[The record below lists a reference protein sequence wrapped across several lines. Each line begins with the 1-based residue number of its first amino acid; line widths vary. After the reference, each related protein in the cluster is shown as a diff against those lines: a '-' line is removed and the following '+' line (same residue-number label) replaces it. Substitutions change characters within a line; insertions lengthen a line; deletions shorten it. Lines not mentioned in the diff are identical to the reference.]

1 MPASARALRLTRG
14 QHAKMLIATFVSL
27 ALASG
32 ASLAQDL
39 PMEKTLPLALAGE
52 GGTLVVSLRMV

>member
-1 MPASARALRLTRG
+1 MPASVRALHLALR

-27 ALASG
+27 GLASG

-52 GGTLVVSLRMV
+52 GGTMGSSLRMV